1 MSKQSVR
8 KQWIDFLRGIAMLLV
23 IWGHIA
29 PEQDLFFVITSPF
42 KIPLFFAITG
52 YVFNDRNGDWK
63 IFGKKLFFSIIIP
76 WLVLSLVWARAL
88 SAIVHNDVTRI
99 PVLFYNLVSGKTLWF
114 MPCIIVAETIQFF
127 IRWLL
132 KTKRDRYIAMVVA
145 AAIGLFL
152 GRRGMARFALLDV
165 ALVSQAFMLFGLW
178 YKDHEQWLAEKL
190 GLRVQAAGLALYVL
204 LIAVS
209 IFAYPGRSLDV
220 HMNEYYNYLI
230 CGAMIF
236 LSLLLLFLFFSGR
249 RSLPRWIVF
258 VGQNTLAFYMLHGFV
273 RSAFA
278 KCLSVLGI
286 RRQPMILWEGI
297 EMVAVCASVSV
308 LALIINRWL
317 PFIAGKQRRLRVYHN
332 QRLR

>member
-1 MSKQSVR
+1 MRQQNDGR
-8 KQWIDFLRGIAMLLV
+8 KPWIDFLRGVAMLLV
-23 IWGHIA
+23 IWGHVA

-63 IFGKKLFFSIIIP
+63 AYGKKLFFSIVIP
-76 WLVLSLVWARAL
+76 WLVLSLVWARAISSL
-88 SAIVHNDVTRI
+88 AHGDLNRI
-99 PVLFYNLVSGKTLWF
+99 PALLYNLISGKTLWF

-132 KTKRDRYIAMVVA
+132 KTKRDRYLAMA
-145 AAIGLFL
+145 AAAALGLIL
-152 GRRGMARFALLDV
+152 GRLGAARFAMLDV
-165 ALVSQAFMLFGLW
+165 ALLSQAFMLFGLW
-178 YKDHEQWLAEKL
+178 YKDHEQSLAEKL
-190 GLRVQAAGLALYVL
+190 GLRFQAAGLALYVL

-209 IFAYPGRSLDV
+209 IFAYPGRSIDV

-236 LSLLLLFLFFSGR
+236 LSLLLLFVFFSGR
-249 RSLPRWIVF
+249 KSFPRWIVF
-258 VGQNTLAFYMLHGFV
+258 VGRNTLAFYMLHGFV

-278 KCLSVLGI
+278 KCLSILGI
-286 RRQPMILWEGI
+286 HRQPMILWEGI
-297 EMVAVCASVSV
+297 EMVAVCAAVSV

-317 PFIAGKQRRLRVYHN
+317 PFIAGKRGKPRVSK
-332 QRLR
+332 